1 MRIAV
6 IVVRVLMG
14 LMFLFASVVYFF
26 DLMPQPEVTGNMKVF
41 NEGLAASG
49 YIITLIKVVELIC
62 SLFLISGFFIPLVTV
77 VIFPITLNIF
87 MVHTLLAPQGLPI
100 AIFMLAGNLFLA
112 YYYRKSY
119 EPMLV
124 AK

>member
-49 YIITLIKVVELIC
+49 YIMILIKVLELIC

>member
-49 YIITLIKVVELIC
+49 YIMTLIKVVELIC

-87 MVHTLLAPQGLPI
+87 MVHTLLAPEGLPI

-119 EPMLV
+119 EPLLV

>member
-49 YIITLIKVVELIC
+49 YIMTLIKVLELIC

-119 EPMLV
+119 EPLLV

>member
-49 YIITLIKVVELIC
+49 YIMTLIKVLELIC

>member
-49 YIITLIKVVELIC
+49 YIMTLIKVVELIC

>member
-26 DLMPQPEVTGNMKVF
+26 DLMPQPEVTGKMKVF

-49 YIITLIKVVELIC
+49 YIMTLIKVLELIC

>member
-1 MRIAV
+1 
-6 IVVRVLMG
+6 
-14 LMFLFASVVYFF
+14 MFLFASVVYFF

-49 YIITLIKVVELIC
+49 YIMTLIKVLELIC